1 LVGVNVAKLSGAQ
14 FRKKDFGYSLSKHK
28 GWKAS
33 KSLRY
38 TLRPAKAPKIK
49 PVYGK
54 YKSK

>member
-1 LVGVNVAKLSGAQ
+1 MVGVNVAKLSGAQ

-49 PVYGK
+49 PIYGR
-54 YKSK
+54 YK

>member
-1 LVGVNVAKLSGAQ
+1 MAKLSGSQ
-14 FRKKDFGYSLSKHK
+14 FRKKDFGYSLSKHA

-49 PVYGK
+49 SVYGK
-54 YKSK
+54 YRSKK

>member
-1 LVGVNVAKLSGAQ
+1 MAKLSGAQ

-33 KSLRY
+33 KSARY
-38 TLRPAKAPKIK
+38 TLRPAKSPKIRSI
-49 PVYGK
+49 YGK